1 MYKIF
6 ISRLTLC
13 YAVALIGVGIV
24 LDFVLLRIRPGNPP
38 LILSKGEAKKVLRQN
53 CLEF

>member
-13 YAVALIGVGIV
+13 YAVVLIGVGIV
-24 LDFVLLRIRPGNPP
+24 LDFVLQLLAKAVRMIR
-38 LILSKGEAKKVLRQN
+38 
-53 CLEF
+53 